1 MLDAFGFDPGYPG
14 LMAAAGLAES
24 SWARGPYH
32 QWGPQ
37 RTVGDNTRMQMRS
50 EFEWVSPDGQGLL
63 TSYMPNHYGAGW
75 GTHRAASLA
84 AAEQEALGQFRE
96 LAPVAATR
104 NVLLPVGADHVIPS
118 RWVTGIHRDW
128 NARYVWPRFVTALP
142 REFFAAVREDAAAR
156 GRWLVPQTRDMNPVY
171 PGKDVSYIDTKQG
184 QRAAEI
190 AVGEAER
197 LATLAWLAGARYPA
211 ESLDKAWRQLVFGA
225 HHDAITGTESDQ
237 VYLDLLGG
245 WREAWQRGDEARRD
259 AAAYLAGL
267 ADTRPPDTGA
277 GHPPGAGQPGTGQAV
292 TVFNTLS
299 WARSGLAR
307 TDLEF
312 TAPGPGWITLR
323 DDSGGAAPFLAEA
336 ARRHPDGTLAAVTLT
351 FRAAD
356 VPALGYRTWWASPA
370 PGTGPGPEGWEPQ
383 PGTVIENEA
392 FLVEADPARGGTL
405 TRIVDKRTGAGLL
418 RRGGETGP
426 AGGNELLLQEEYDA
440 HPRWG
445 EGPWLLSPKGPGTG
459 SGAAS
464 AKVTAQRCPL
474 GARLV
479 AELTLGDLRVTQE
492 TLLWDGAER
501 IEFRTHVD
509 GSIGQD
515 RLLRVRFPA
524 DVPGGL
530 PIYQGATAV
539 VGRSFGSAVADVAE
553 YPFTLDSP
561 AHEWFGLGSTARA
574 GWREPGGA
582 RQEQALGVAEVIL
595 PASPSAPGP
604 AFFRNG
610 LPAALRDLVAA
621 LAGQGVTATCSQ
633 PDGPRYGSIDLDS
646 NLPDVRIVLGG
657 PEQNPWTARVL
668 EAAGPGAA
676 GELSR
681 LLAAGGSARLWIP
694 AAQSRA
700 AAFAPGADVTG
711 LRDLPV
717 LIVAGPDL
725 AAAAASVTADLADSV
740 IEVTALAGAGPAPD
754 ERDPALAPRSVALLN
769 RGTPSSLV
777 SPDGTLHIALMR
789 SCSAWPSG
797 VWIDG
802 DKRAAPDGSSF
813 AWQHWSHTFEYALAA
828 GPGDWREAGFGVA
841 GQDYNHDLL
850 ACGTGLHPGPHPAAA
865 SLCAA
870 DLPVMVS
877 ALKPRGNPLA
887 AGRAGLPRRADGVT
901 ARLRDLGG
909 RAGRGPAEPVHRD
922 QRGASHQPGRG
933 RRAQGYRDCGH
944 RDCGQHRR
952 GQPGRGQRHRRDV
965 AAGAGRAGRDHGA
978 CRRHRHA
985 GPVRAGAARTPPVSL
1000 RGGPGTRPAGLHPL
1014 LAARQGTGPGGQP
1027 PGRGASVTGP
1037 GRAAPGGRGPGRG
1050 RGPPDRGLRAGARLG
1065 SGGPGCPGRA
1075 GGHPGWPAAL
1085 RPARPRSRA
1094 LGPGRARRAGR
1105 APGPVLP
1112 RRPDPRPAGPGPGGR
1127 HGGDAGR
1134 AARSRGWPASGRPA
1148 PGRPAPRRPAGCA
1161 GCGPAGHRGR
1171 ARGQRAHAGR
1181 PDPARGRRGTG
1192 GPGGQPGRVP
1202 GPG

>member
-1 MLDAFGFDPGYPG
+1 M
-14 LMAAAGLAES
+14 
-24 SWARGPYH
+24 
-32 QWGPQ
+32 
-37 RTVGDNTRMQMRS
+37 
-50 EFEWVSPDGQGLL
+50 
-63 TSYMPNHYGAGW
+63 
-75 GTHRAASLA
+75 
-84 AAEQEALGQFRE
+84 
-96 LAPVAATR
+96 
-104 NVLLPVGADHVIPS
+104 
-118 RWVTGIHRDW
+118 
-128 NARYVWPRFVTALP
+128 
-142 REFFAAVREDAAAR
+142 
-156 GRWLVPQTRDMNPVY
+156 
-171 PGKDVSYIDTKQG
+171 
-184 QRAAEI
+184 
-190 AVGEAER
+190 
-197 LATLAWLAGARYPA
+197 
-211 ESLDKAWRQLVFGA
+211 
-225 HHDAITGTESDQ
+225 
-237 VYLDLLGG
+237 
-245 WREAWQRGDEARRD
+245 
-259 AAAYLAGL
+259 
-267 ADTRPPDTGA
+267 
-277 GHPPGAGQPGTGQAV
+277 
-292 TVFNTLS
+292 
-299 WARSGLAR
+299 
-307 TDLEF
+307 
-312 TAPGPGWITLR
+312 
-323 DDSGGAAPFLAEA
+323 
-336 ARRHPDGTLAAVTLT
+336 
-351 FRAAD
+351 
-356 VPALGYRTWWASPA
+356 
-370 PGTGPGPEGWEPQ
+370 
-383 PGTVIENEA
+383 IENEA

-418 RRGGETGP
+418 RRGGEAGP

-539 VGRSFGSAVADVAE
+539 VGRSFGSAGADVAE

-561 AHEWFGLGSTARA
+561 AHEWFGVGSTARA

-725 AAAAASVTADLADSV
+725 AAAAASVAADLADSV

-850 ACGTGLHPGPHPAAA
+850 ACETGLHPGPHPAAA

-909 RAGRGPAEPVHRD
+909 RPTAAARLSLFTGISAAHPISLVEDAGPGDTGTADTGTADSGAGDSQAGDSGTGGTPLPVRDGQAGITVPAAGTVTLALSVPGQAALPPSASAAAPEPAQPVFTRYWLHGKGPAPAGNLPVAVHLSPARVALP
-922 QRGASHQPGRG
+922 Q
-933 RRAQGYRDCGH
+933 
-944 RDCGQHRR
+944 
-952 GQPGRGQRHRRDV
+952 
-965 AAGAGRAGRDHGA
+965 AAGAQDAAVVRLTVACGPEPASGA
-978 CRRHRHA
+978 
-985 GPVRAGAARTPPVSL
+985 VDLDV
-1000 RGGPGTRPAGLHPL
+1000 PAGLAATPDGPL
-1014 LAARQGTGPGGQP
+1014 RYDLPALGHARWDLAV
-1027 PGRGASVTGP
+1027 RGA
-1037 GRAAPGGRGPGRG
+1037 
-1050 RGPPDRGLRAGARLG
+1050 
-1065 SGGPGCPGRA
+1065 
-1075 GGHPGWPAAL
+1075 
-1085 RPARPRSRA
+1085 
-1094 LGPGRARRAGR
+1094 AGR

-1134 AARSRGWPASGRPA
+1134 AARSRGRPA
-1148 PGRPAPRRPAGCA
+1148 QDGPPPDVLPRDVLLAALDADLQAIAAELEVSVLTPAIRIRPGGAGELA
-1161 GCGPAGHRGR
+1161 VRVANRAASPVRGEAQLISPFGSWR
-1171 ARGQRAHAGR
+1171 AVHPWTRGFSVSPGKEVTLRYHVR
-1181 PDPARGRRGTG
+1181 VPITTRRGTQWWTMVKLMYF
-1192 GPGGQPGRVP
+1192 GQLRYTSSVP
-1202 GPG
+1202 VLICE

>member
-1 MLDAFGFDPGYPG
+1 M
-14 LMAAAGLAES
+14 
-24 SWARGPYH
+24 
-32 QWGPQ
+32 
-37 RTVGDNTRMQMRS
+37 
-50 EFEWVSPDGQGLL
+50 
-63 TSYMPNHYGAGW
+63 
-75 GTHRAASLA
+75 
-84 AAEQEALGQFRE
+84 
-96 LAPVAATR
+96 
-104 NVLLPVGADHVIPS
+104 
-118 RWVTGIHRDW
+118 
-128 NARYVWPRFVTALP
+128 
-142 REFFAAVREDAAAR
+142 
-156 GRWLVPQTRDMNPVY
+156 
-171 PGKDVSYIDTKQG
+171 
-184 QRAAEI
+184 
-190 AVGEAER
+190 
-197 LATLAWLAGARYPA
+197 
-211 ESLDKAWRQLVFGA
+211 
-225 HHDAITGTESDQ
+225 
-237 VYLDLLGG
+237 
-245 WREAWQRGDEARRD
+245 
-259 AAAYLAGL
+259 
-267 ADTRPPDTGA
+267 
-277 GHPPGAGQPGTGQAV
+277 
-292 TVFNTLS
+292 
-299 WARSGLAR
+299 
-307 TDLEF
+307 
-312 TAPGPGWITLR
+312 
-323 DDSGGAAPFLAEA
+323 
-336 ARRHPDGTLAAVTLT
+336 
-351 FRAAD
+351 
-356 VPALGYRTWWASPA
+356 
-370 PGTGPGPEGWEPQ
+370 
-383 PGTVIENEA
+383 
-392 FLVEADPARGGTL
+392 
-405 TRIVDKRTGAGLL
+405 
-418 RRGGETGP
+418 
-426 AGGNELLLQEEYDA
+426 
-440 HPRWG
+440 
-445 EGPWLLSPKGPGTG
+445 
-459 SGAAS
+459 
-464 AKVTAQRCPL
+464 
-474 GARLV
+474 
-479 AELTLGDLRVTQE
+479 
-492 TLLWDGAER
+492 
-501 IEFRTHVD
+501 D

-539 VGRSFGSAVADVAE
+539 VGRSFGSAGADVAE

-646 NLPDVRIVLGG
+646 NLPDVRIALGG

-850 ACGTGLHPGPHPAAA
+850 ACETGLHPGPHPAAA

-870 DLPVMVS
+870 DLPAMVS

-909 RAGRGPAEPVHRD
+909 RPGRGPAEPVHRD

-933 RRAQGYRDCGH
+933 RRPRAGCG
-944 RDCGQHRR
+944 RR
-952 GQPGRGQRHRRDV
+952 AADTGTADTGTADTGAGDGRPGTAAPAGRRCRCGRGRPRSRCLPP
-965 AAGAGRAGRDHGA
+965 APSRWPCPCRG
-978 CRRHRHA
+978 RRHSPRP
-985 GPVRAGAARTPPVSL
+985 GPRGA
-1000 RGGPGTRPAGLHPL
+1000 PGTGPAGLHPL

-1027 PGRGASVTGP
+1027 PGRGAPVTGP

-1050 RGPPDRGLRAGARLG
+1050 RGPPDRGLRAGAR
-1065 SGGPGCPGRA
+1065 
-1075 GGHPGWPAAL
+1075 
-1085 RPARPRSRA
+1085 
-1094 LGPGRARRAGR
+1094 
-1105 APGPVLP
+1105 
-1112 RRPDPRPAGPGPGGR
+1112 
-1127 HGGDAGR
+1127 
-1134 AARSRGWPASGRPA
+1134 
-1148 PGRPAPRRPAGCA
+1148 
-1161 GCGPAGHRGR
+1161 RGR
-1171 ARGQRAHAGR
+1171 GASSTSR
-1181 PDPARGRRGTG
+1181 PG
-1192 GPGGQPGRVP
+1192 
-1202 GPG
+1202 